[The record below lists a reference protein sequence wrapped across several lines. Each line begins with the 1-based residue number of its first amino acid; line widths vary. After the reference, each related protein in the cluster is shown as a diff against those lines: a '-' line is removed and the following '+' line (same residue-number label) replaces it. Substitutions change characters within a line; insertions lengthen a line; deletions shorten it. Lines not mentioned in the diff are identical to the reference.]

1 MKVTT
6 KGKMKT
12 SRREIENQKEER
24 SLVVDDQIIKNNILD
39 SRELLFLRKDN
50 VAYFVNTDGK
60 PLDSGSQKLF
70 ERNEIPNLGS
80 LALGKAK
87 AIKYKKHYHMALPIC
102 EGQREGPT
110 TILNQNYNSNKR
122 FANHR

>member
-1 MKVTT
+1 MKATT

-12 SRREIENQKEER
+12 SRREIEEPEGRTK
-24 SLVVDDQIIKNNILD
+24 SSIVDDQIIKNNIFD

-50 VAYFVNTDGK
+50 VAYFIDTDGK
-60 PLDSGSQKLF
+60 PLDSGSQKHF

-102 EGQREGPT
+102 EGP
-110 TILNQNYNSNKR
+110 NHDPNSNYSSNKR